1 MRLDGRSLPDRT
13 EEIYMKIVSDP
24 LRRVQRW
31 LGHSSIMTTQKYLTY
46 VDEAFEIIDQAA
58 EALDTRL
65 LGFF

>member
-1 MRLDGRSLPDRT
+1 
-13 EEIYMKIVSDP
+13 MKIVSDP